1 MADIN
6 ELLAEEIVL
15 ELDGL
20 KTLPIGSDEAATA
33 VDNICKL
40 NKMLQEDKKIEYD
53 LDDKVSRRDLEK
65 EKMQIESDEKSKSDK
80 KEFIIKSIGF
90 GIQLVGI
97 VLPAVLYGNW
107 MKRGFEFE
115 QTGTIA
121 SKTFL
126 GLTQKLKPTS

>member
-126 GLTQKLKPTS
+126 GLAQKLKPTS